1 MFSLKLK
8 SLREEAG
15 YSQARLAAKLGVSQ
29 STVGGWESGTREP
42 SFKTLM
48 GIADLFGVSVDYL
61 LGRTDL
67 RLFGEEVVIGGKRFR
82 SFEVVQNALSEE
94 ALEIRGLNGL
104 EAESPDKDEP
114 IPLTTFGRTG
124 GAADLTE
131 AIRQI
136 VREELAKLLGLSV
149 DR

>member
-48 GIADLFGVSVDYL
+48 GIADLFVVSVDYL

-67 RLFGEEVVIGGKRFR
+67 RLFGEEVVIGEKRFR
-82 SFEVVQNALSEE
+82 SFEVIQNALSEE
-94 ALEIRGLNGL
+94 SFGIPELNSAQG
-104 EAESPDKDEP
+104 ERPDKDEP
-114 IPLTTFGRTG
+114 TPITPFGNAG
-124 GAADLTE
+124 SGADLTE

-149 DR
+149 ER